1 VNQNDI
7 AYIAGLFDGEGSVSY
22 YQRKKKQKNK
32 KKAYNYWVIRCE
44 MSMTDQYVMEW
55 FYKTLDV
62 GTLTKRLPTK
72 SWVGRKMQWRWRC
85 GYRDAYSFANLSPVN
100 PATILRGNVF
110 SLPNAYSMDP
120 LFKDT
125 AESLTTDVWNIF
137 FIGKRLRGQK
147 LLQFQITNN
156 SGGESN
162 IDTAFMRLV

>member
-22 YQRKKKQKNK
+22 YQRKEKQKNK

-44 MSMTDQYVMEW
+44 MSMTDQHVMEW

-85 GYRDAYSFANLSPVN
+85 GYRDAYSFAKIIWPHTQVKLHKIEQIIDHYN
-100 PATILRGNVF
+100 PEYNTAKVV
-110 SLPNAYSMDP
+110 SLEDY
-120 LFKDT
+120 
-125 AESLTTDVWNIF
+125 
-137 FIGKRLRGQK
+137 R
-147 LLQFQITNN
+147 
-156 SGGESN
+156 
-162 IDTAFMRLV
+162 

>member
-1 VNQNDI
+1 MNQNDI

-22 YQRKKKQKNK
+22 YQRKEKQKNK

-85 GYRDAYSFANLSPVN
+85 GYRDAYSFAKIIWPHTQVKLHKIEQIIDHYN
-100 PATILRGNVF
+100 PE
-110 SLPNAYSMDP
+110 Y
-120 LFKDT
+120 DT
-125 AESLTTDVWNIF
+125 AKVVSLEDY
-137 FIGKRLRGQK
+137 R
-147 LLQFQITNN
+147 
-156 SGGESN
+156 
-162 IDTAFMRLV
+162 

>member
-22 YQRKKKQKNK
+22 YQRKEKQKNK

-85 GYRDAYSFANLSPVN
+85 GYRDAYSFAKIIWPHTQVKLHKIEQIIDHYN
-100 PATILRGNVF
+100 PE
-110 SLPNAYSMDP
+110 Y
-120 LFKDT
+120 DT
-125 AESLTTDVWNIF
+125 AKVVSLEDY
-137 FIGKRLRGQK
+137 R
-147 LLQFQITNN
+147 
-156 SGGESN
+156 
-162 IDTAFMRLV
+162 

>member
-22 YQRKKKQKNK
+22 YQRKEKQKNK

-85 GYRDAYSFANLSPVN
+85 GYRDAYSFAKIIWPHTQVKLHKIEQIIDHYN
-100 PATILRGNVF
+100 PE
-110 SLPNAYSMDP
+110 Y
-120 LFKDT
+120 DT
-125 AESLTTDVWNIF
+125 AKVVALEDY
-137 FIGKRLRGQK
+137 R
-147 LLQFQITNN
+147 
-156 SGGESN
+156 
-162 IDTAFMRLV
+162 

>member
-1 VNQNDI
+1 MNQNDI

-22 YQRKKKQKNK
+22 YQRKEKRKNK

-85 GYRDAYSFANLSPVN
+85 GYRDAYSFAKIIWPHTQVKLHKIEQIIDHYN
-100 PATILRGNVF
+100 PEYNTAKVV
-110 SLPNAYSMDP
+110 SLEDY
-120 LFKDT
+120 
-125 AESLTTDVWNIF
+125 
-137 FIGKRLRGQK
+137 R
-147 LLQFQITNN
+147 
-156 SGGESN
+156 
-162 IDTAFMRLV
+162 

>member
-7 AYIAGLFDGEGSVSY
+7 AYIAGLFDGGGSVSY
-22 YQRKKKQKNK
+22 YQRKEKQKNK

-85 GYRDAYSFANLSPVN
+85 GYRDAYSFAKIIWPHTQVKLHKIEQIIDHYN
-100 PATILRGNVF
+100 PEYNTAKVV
-110 SLPNAYSMDP
+110 SLEDY
-120 LFKDT
+120 
-125 AESLTTDVWNIF
+125 
-137 FIGKRLRGQK
+137 R
-147 LLQFQITNN
+147 
-156 SGGESN
+156 
-162 IDTAFMRLV
+162 

>member
-1 VNQNDI
+1 MNQNDI

-85 GYRDAYSFANLSPVN
+85 GYRDAYSFAKIIWPHTQVKLHKIEQIIDHYN
-100 PATILRGNVF
+100 PEYN
-110 SLPNAYSMDP
+110 
-120 LFKDT
+120 T
-125 AESLTTDVWNIF
+125 AKVVALEDY
-137 FIGKRLRGQK
+137 R
-147 LLQFQITNN
+147 
-156 SGGESN
+156 
-162 IDTAFMRLV
+162 

>member
-22 YQRKKKQKNK
+22 YQRKEKQKNK

-72 SWVGRKMQWRWRC
+72 SWVGRETQWRWRC
-85 GYRDAYSFANLSPVN
+85 GYRDAYSFAKIIWPHTQVKLHKIEQIIDHYN
-100 PATILRGNVF
+100 PE
-110 SLPNAYSMDP
+110 Y
-120 LFKDT
+120 DT
-125 AESLTTDVWNIF
+125 AKVVSLEDY
-137 FIGKRLRGQK
+137 R
-147 LLQFQITNN
+147 
-156 SGGESN
+156 
-162 IDTAFMRLV
+162 